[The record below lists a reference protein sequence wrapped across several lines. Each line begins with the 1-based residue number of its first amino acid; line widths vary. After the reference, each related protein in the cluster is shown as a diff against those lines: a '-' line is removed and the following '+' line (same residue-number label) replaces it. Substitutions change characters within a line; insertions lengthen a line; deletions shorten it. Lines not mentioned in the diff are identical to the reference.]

1 MGGWYWCR
9 TMAIEVHPEDGTLMV
24 SGEQADLLVLVV
36 LILLRLGLRTG
47 LAVEGQALHLDVL
60 LISDASI
67 VFTAALF
74 TVCAIEM
81 YIRAK
86 RLMASSQKT
95 MAQEPVAGTG
105 GACYPPAMS
114 RTPASEAARRRT
126 FAIISHPDAGKTT
139 LTEHLLLLGGAIH
152 AAGRVKARGEARR
165 AKSDWMKIE
174 QERGISVT
182 SAVMTFEY
190 KGAVFN
196 LLDTPGHEE
205 FSEDTYRTLTAADSA
220 VMVIDAAKGIEA
232 QTRKLFEVCRLR
244 DIPIMT
250 FVNKM
255 DREARD
261 PFELLDEISDQLQ
274 IETAPMMWPAGMGL
288 NFKGIQDLNR
298 GTFIP
303 FKDSKLDAELN
314 AKLDEDVSLAREGLP
329 RFDLATYREGHLSPV
344 YFGSALKNFGV
355 AQLLDALSEYAPPPR
370 AQAAVGRAAE
380 PGDKEVTGFVFKVQA
395 NMDPNHR
402 DRVAFLRLASGE
414 FRRNMKLKQSGTGK
428 TIGVHNPILFFA
440 SERETVDEA
449 WPGDII
455 GIPNHGVLR
464 VGDTLSESGN
474 VVFTGIPNFA
484 PEILRRVRLSDPM
497 KQKHMARA
505 LESLAEEGVTQV
517 FKPAIGSQWIVGVVG
532 ALQLDV
538 LKSRLVAEYDLDAEL
553 EASPYDAARWLAGSE
568 AELEKFSNANKG
580 GMATDRD
587 GAPVFLSKSAWE
599 IGYVAERFPNV
610 KFLKTRERH
619 EVNAVS

>member
-1 MGGWYWCR
+1 
-9 TMAIEVHPEDGTLMV
+9 
-24 SGEQADLLVLVV
+24 
-36 LILLRLGLRTG
+36 
-47 LAVEGQALHLDVL
+47 
-60 LISDASI
+60 
-67 VFTAALF
+67 
-74 TVCAIEM
+74 
-81 YIRAK
+81 
-86 RLMASSQKT
+86 
-95 MAQEPVAGTG
+95 
-105 GACYPPAMS
+105 MS
-114 RTPASEAARRRT
+114 KTPASEAARRRT

-190 KGAVFN
+190 KDAVFN
-196 LLDTPGHEE
+196 LLDTPGHED

-261 PFELLDEISDQLQ
+261 PFELLDELSDQLQ
-274 IETAPMMWPAGMGL
+274 IETAPMMWPCGMGL
-288 NFKGIQDLNR
+288 NFRGMQDLR
-298 GTFIP
+298 SGEFIAYNNQSP
-303 FKDSKLDAELN
+303 RAEEA
-314 AKLDEDVSLAREGLP
+314 AKLDEDVSLASDGLP
-329 RFDLATYREGHLSPV
+329 RFDLETYREGHLSPV

-355 AQLLDALSEYAPPPR
+355 EQLLAALAEFAPPPR
-370 AQAAVGRAAE
+370 AQAAIGKAAQ

-497 KQKHMARA
+497 RQKHLARA

-538 LKSRLVAEYDLDAEL
+538 LKSRLVAEYELDAEL
-553 EASPYDAARWLAGSE
+553 EPSPYDVARWLSGE
-568 AELEKFSNANKG
+568 DTEIEKFREANKG
-580 GMATDRD
+580 GMASDRD
-587 GAPVFLSKSAWE
+587 GAPVFLAKSAWE
-599 IGYVAERFPNV
+599 VGYVADRYPNV
-610 KFLKTRERH
+610 KLLKTRERH
-619 EVNAVS
+619 EIQSAG

>member
-1 MGGWYWCR
+1 
-9 TMAIEVHPEDGTLMV
+9 
-24 SGEQADLLVLVV
+24 
-36 LILLRLGLRTG
+36 
-47 LAVEGQALHLDVL
+47 
-60 LISDASI
+60 
-67 VFTAALF
+67 
-74 TVCAIEM
+74 
-81 YIRAK
+81 
-86 RLMASSQKT
+86 
-95 MAQEPVAGTG
+95 
-105 GACYPPAMS
+105 MS

-190 KGAVFN
+190 KDAVFN
-196 LLDTPGHEE
+196 LLDTPGHED

-288 NFKGIQDLNR
+288 NFKGIQNLATD
-298 GTFIP
+298 TFIP
-303 FKDSKLDAELN
+303 FNDGKLDSELKE
-314 AKLDEDVSLAREGLP
+314 KLDEDVMLAREGLP
-329 RFDLATYREGHLSPV
+329 QFDLATYREGHLSPV

-355 AQLLDALSEYAPPPR
+355 EQLLNALAEYAPPPR

-414 FRRNMKLKQSGTGK
+414 FRRNMKLKQSGTAK

-455 GIPNHGVLR
+455 GIPNHGVLQL
-464 VGDTLSESGN
+464 GDTMTEGEDLQ
-474 VVFTGIPNFA
+474 FTGLPFFA
-484 PEILRRVRLSDPM
+484 PELFQTVEIADPLRS
-497 KQKHMARA
+497 KQLRTG
-505 LESLAEEGVTQV
+505 LAQLGEEGAIQV
-517 FKPAIGSQWIVGVVG
+517 FKPVAGGLLLLGAVGQLQFEVV
-532 ALQLDV
+532 AHR
-538 LKSRLVAEYDLDAEL
+538 LKHEYGCEARLAPARYNSARWVTADDAKEMRRFIDANAHRIAYDAVEAPTFLATHDAEIKVAHEHWPNIRFHTL
-553 EASPYDAARWLAGSE
+553 REHAG
-568 AELEKFSNANKG
+568 LVFHSNSG
-580 GMATDRD
+580 
-587 GAPVFLSKSAWE
+587 S
-599 IGYVAERFPNV
+599 
-610 KFLKTRERH
+610 
-619 EVNAVS
+619 